1 MINYEQNQTK
11 TNISLDREL
20 SNTTK
25 AANAIK
31 AIKVIK
37 AITAIKEGYQGRL
50 LRKAIKEGY
59 SGY

>member
-20 SNTTK
+20 SNTT
-25 AANAIK
+25 K